1 MIKCIESA
9 GKAGMR
15 GINYN
20 FCVLGHQSTEST
32 KGRGGVS
39 YRTFKL
45 DEYDNDTLSKAG
57 VVSRDEVFA
66 RAKYARRRTSNVC
79 QSSRLAASSFHP
91 HPFGEGFTH
100 SPTPSPGP
108 KPKGSKRIGVSY
120 EGFLGC
126 FGHVFFR
133 IASHLRFLIYF

>member
-66 RAKYARRRTSNVC
+66 RAKYDRRRDTNAPLHAILSLSCSICSLHDGLLDGEVRTL
-79 QSSRLAASSFHP
+79 SRL
-91 HPFGEGFTH
+91 
-100 SPTPSPGP
+100 
-108 KPKGSKRIGVSY
+108 
-120 EGFLGC
+120 
-126 FGHVFFR
+126 
-133 IASHLRFLIYF
+133 

>member
-1 MIKCIESA
+1 MIKCIEAA

-45 DEYDNDTLSKAG
+45 DECDMPTQMAP
-57 VVSRDEVFA
+57 
-66 RAKYARRRTSNVC
+66 
-79 QSSRLAASSFHP
+79 SFLNFWKCDRSLYP
-91 HPFGEGFTH
+91 
-100 SPTPSPGP
+100 
-108 KPKGSKRIGVSY
+108 
-120 EGFLGC
+120 
-126 FGHVFFR
+126 
-133 IASHLRFLIYF
+133 